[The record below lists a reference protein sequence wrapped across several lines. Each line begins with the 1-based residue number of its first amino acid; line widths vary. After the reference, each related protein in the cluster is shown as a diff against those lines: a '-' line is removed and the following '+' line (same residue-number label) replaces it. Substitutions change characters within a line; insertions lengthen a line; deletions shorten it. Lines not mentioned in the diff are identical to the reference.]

1 MIVKIND
8 ILQYSNDLTIL
19 YVEDNKAVRDEMSE
33 VLQEFFQ
40 KIIIAKNGVEGLE
53 TYIEYKKEF
62 DKYPDLIITDIAM
75 TEGNGVV
82 MSKKMLELNEDQIII
97 INSAHNDSDLLV
109 ELINMGISFFL
120 LKPVEEQHFLQT
132 LYKASR
138 RFHFEEIEHIYRK
151 ELEVAIKRSEGATK
165 AKDEFLANMSHEI
178 RTPMNAVIGLSHILM
193 DTSLDK
199 KQYDYVSKIHNS
211 GELLLGIIND
221 ILDFSKIEAGKLDI
235 ENIPF
240 NLNTT
245 LDNVANM
252 IGGKAKEKG
261 LELVFNIENNVPA
274 MIEGDPLRLGQVI
287 INLMNN
293 AVKFTDKG
301 EIVLKSKLFTTDD
314 DKTFLEFQVID
325 SGIGLTDEQIG
336 RLFQSFSQAD
346 SSTSRKYGGTG
357 LGLTISKQLV
367 ELMGGKIWVESEYG
381 KGSRFI
387 FTIETKQLER
397 RSYRLPSRSLMHK
410 KVLIVDGNAQTSSAL
425 IDMLKYFQFTALEAS
440 NKLEAR
446 MLILNNTFDII
457 FIDSAVMSLCDSEY
471 IKEHCQAKI
480 ILMEN
485 GFQSMSENEFNEIPI
500 HGNLAKP
507 FNQQMLFTT
516 IVELFT
522 QKDVN
527 KISKSDKLT
536 KKDLLCLEGST
547 ILVAEDNKINQ
558 TVIGGLFEDTGI
570 KIIMVNDGVEALEQ
584 LDGNKNI
591 EMILMDINMPK
602 MDGHEATRQ
611 LRKSSDYDHIPI
623 IALTANAMQKDI
635 DKAKEVGMQ
644 EHLGKPIN
652 VDTLYK
658 LLLKYLTVKVDMPE
672 IQKEPKLEKSNNSKL
687 KDKIYQ
693 KKEVLKQIQL
703 IKMLNVKD
711 GMERVGGDVLLYKSI
726 LLDFAQFYKDSA
738 LKFKEFIKLSN
749 NKEAL
754 ELAHD
759 IKGTSGNIGAVT
771 INKLVNSLESA
782 LQAKGKS
789 ERILMTLVSQYE
801 VRLHNLIYSIN
812 EVFLNNPI
820 NLKVIEKNEIGKN
833 QLNIILQNMLVYA
846 KKRKALIC
854 KELVEEL
861 NQYDLPEIYED
872 ELEDIK
878 ILLNKYKFKDA
889 IKIIEE
895 IS

>member
-40 KIIIAKNGVEGLE
+40 RIIIAKNGVEGLE
-53 TYIEYKKEF
+53 TYIEYKNEF

-75 TEGNGVV
+75 AEGNGVV

-440 NKLEAR
+440 NKLEAKT
-446 MLILNNTFDII
+446 LILNNTFDII
-457 FIDSAVMSLCDSEY
+457 FIDSEVMSLCDSQYMEQN
-471 IKEHCQAKI
+471 CQAKI
-480 ILMEN
+480 ILMQS
-485 GFQSMSENEFNEIPI
+485 GFQSISEHEFNDIPI

-522 QKDVN
+522 QKGVK
-527 KISKSDKLT
+527 KIVKSDKLT

-547 ILVAEDNKINQ
+547 ILIAEDNQINQ
-558 TVIGGLFEDTGI
+558 TVIFGLFENTGI
-570 KIIMVNDGVEALEQ
+570 KIIMVNDGVEALSQ
-584 LDGNKNI
+584 LAENNNI
-591 EMILMDINMPK
+591 EMILMDINMPH
-602 MDGHEATRQ
+602 MDGYEATRK
-611 LRKSSDYDHIPI
+611 LRENSDYDHVPV

-635 DKAKEVGMQ
+635 DKAKEAGMQ
-644 EHLGKPIN
+644 EHLGKPID
-652 VDTLYK
+652 VDALYK
-658 LLLKYLTVKVDMPE
+658 LLLKYLTVKVDIPE
-672 IQKEPKLEKSNNSKL
+672 VQKELPHSSKQEEENSEEEE
-687 KDKIYQ
+687 I
-693 KKEVLKQIQL
+693 LKQIL
-703 IKMLNVKD
+703 LLKRLNITD
-711 GMERVGGDVLLYKSI
+711 GMERVGGDALLYKSI
-726 LLDFAQFYKDSA
+726 LLNFSQFYKDSA
-738 LKFKEFIKLSN
+738 LKFRELIEQSAN
-749 NKEAL
+749 EEASRI
-754 ELAHD
+754 AHD
-759 IKGTSGNIGAVT
+759 IKGTSGNIGAVYLYKLVYT
-771 INKLVNSLESA
+771 LEKVLQQENQSKNALLNVVNQYEIELNKL
-782 LQAKGKS
+782 
-789 ERILMTLVSQYE
+789 IF
-801 VRLHNLIYSIN
+801 SIN
-812 EVFLNNPI
+812 EVFSNVSRA
-820 NLKVIEKNEIGKN
+820 KTAKRDVIEEKE
-833 QLNIILQNMLVYA
+833 LALILEQMKLYA
-846 KKRKALIC
+846 QKRKALKC
-854 KELVEEL
+854 KELVKEL
-861 NQYDLPEIYED
+861 NQYNLPEIYED

-878 ILLNKYKFKDA
+878 ILLNRYKFKEA
-889 IKIIEE
+889 IVIIEE